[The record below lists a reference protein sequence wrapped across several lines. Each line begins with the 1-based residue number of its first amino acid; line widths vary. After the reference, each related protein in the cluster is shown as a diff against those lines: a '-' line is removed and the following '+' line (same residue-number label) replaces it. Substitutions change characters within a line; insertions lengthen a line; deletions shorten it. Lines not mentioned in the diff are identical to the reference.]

1 MPRPRPICYRENSMS
16 RLKQQHRNRITK
28 WALYGLLFFIAFAV
42 ADLTIIYYRDHFLP
56 DQAPPKKEAKI
67 QASYRIDRGQYSP
80 IISRNIFNSKGEIPD
95 PLRPKEEDK
104 IQKSDAPVLSGLPIT
119 LLGTLVHSNPN
130 KSVAAVEIKSKSMSG
145 SYSVGAEIEGMAKLE
160 SIQRGIIYFRNM
172 NNGALEY
179 IEMNQG
185 VNKVSFDHTV
195 KPTAATPVVTGKEIQ
210 NLGNN
215 TFKIKRADLNKY
227 LNDLS
232 SLLMQARAV
241 PNRDA
246 TTGEINGY
254 RLVDY
259 QPGSIFE
266 QLGIPRGT
274 LIKSAG
280 GEPVTNVQAA
290 MEMFNKMKKES
301 SVELGLEVNG
311 SSQTYKY
318 EIGN

>member
-1 MPRPRPICYRENSMS
+1 MK
-16 RLKQQHRNRITK
+16 LQHRNRITK
-28 WALYGLLFFIAFAV
+28 WALYGLLFFIAFAA
-42 ADLTIIYYRDHFLP
+42 ADLAIIYYRDHFLP
-56 DQAPPKKEAKI
+56 DQAPPKKDAKI

-80 IISRNIFNSKGEIPD
+80 IVSRNIFSSNGLIPD
-95 PLRPKEEDK
+95 PLRAKEEEQTKQD
-104 IQKSDAPVLSGLPIT
+104 DTPVQSGLPIT
-119 LLGTLVHSNPN
+119 LIGTLVHSNPN
-130 KSVAAVEIKSKSMSG
+130 KSVAAIEIKSKNVSG
-145 SYSVGAEIEGMAKLE
+145 SYTVGAEIEGMAKLE
-160 SIQRGIIYFRNM
+160 AIQRGIIYFRNM
-172 NNGALEY
+172 NNGALEF
-179 IEMNQG
+179 IEMNQT
-185 VNKVSFDHTV
+185 NKLSFDNTA
-195 KPTAATPVVTGKEIQ
+195 KPSTALPATTGKEIQ
-210 NLGNN
+210 SIGNN
-215 TFKIKRADLNKY
+215 TFKIKRTDLNKY

-241 PNRDA
+241 PNRDS

-254 RLVDY
+254 RLVDF

-311 SSQTYKY
+311 SNQTYKY

>member
-1 MPRPRPICYRENSMS
+1 
-16 RLKQQHRNRITK
+16 
-28 WALYGLLFFIAFAV
+28 
-42 ADLTIIYYRDHFLP
+42 
-56 DQAPPKKEAKI
+56 
-67 QASYRIDRGQYSP
+67 
-80 IISRNIFNSKGEIPD
+80 
-95 PLRPKEEDK
+95 
-104 IQKSDAPVLSGLPIT
+104 
-119 LLGTLVHSNPN
+119 
-130 KSVAAVEIKSKSMSG
+130 MSG

-160 SIQRGIIYFRNM
+160 AIQRGIIYFRNI

-185 VNKVSFDHTV
+185 ANKVSFDNPG
-195 KPTAATPVVTGKEIQ
+195 KPASAGPVTTGKEIQ
-210 NLGNN
+210 SIGNN
-215 TFKIKRADLNKY
+215 TFKIKRSDLNKY

-241 PNRDA
+241 PNRDTA
-246 TTGEINGY
+246 TGEINGY

-311 SSQTYKY
+311 SNQTYKY